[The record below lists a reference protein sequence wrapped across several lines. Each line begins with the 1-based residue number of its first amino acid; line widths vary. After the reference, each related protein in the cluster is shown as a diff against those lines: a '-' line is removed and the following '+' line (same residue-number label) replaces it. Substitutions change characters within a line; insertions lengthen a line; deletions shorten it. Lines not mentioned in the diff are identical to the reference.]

1 MVNLNKIYNNKIEE
15 INEDEVDL
23 KKKIKAEEKVVK
35 DIKYYLPQEKVLRL
49 LAEFFSMFSDETRIK
64 ILSALGVSE
73 LCVNDIANILNLNQT
88 TVSHQLKL
96 LKSVGAVKFRRD
108 GKTIYYSIADKQ
120 INDCLLSGV
129 NYVMM

>member
-1 MVNLNKIYNNKIEE
+1 MIKLNKIYNNT
-15 INEDEVDL
+15 EDEKVL
-23 KKKIKAEEKVVK
+23 EEKKIRAEEKVVS

-64 ILSALGVSE
+64 IISALGVSE
-73 LCVNDIANILNLNQT
+73 LCVNDIANILDLNQT

-108 GKTIYYSIADKQ
+108 GKTIYYSLADKQ

-129 NYVMM
+129 NYLMM

>member
-1 MVNLNKIYNNKIEE
+1 MVSLNKIYSQEE
-15 INEDEVDL
+15 SSNG
-23 KKKIKAEEKVVK
+23 KIKVDGKIVN
-35 DIKYYLPQEKVLRL
+35 DINYYLPEEKSLQV

-64 ILSALGVSE
+64 IISALSVSE
-73 LCVNDIANILNLNQT
+73 LCVNDIANILKLNQT

-120 INDCLLSGV
+120 INDCLLAGV
-129 NYVMM
+129 NYLFLE

>member
-1 MVNLNKIYNNKIEE
+1 MVSLNKIY
-15 INEDEVDL
+15 
-23 KKKIKAEEKVVK
+23 AQEEKESNIKVDEKIVN
-35 DIKYYLPQEKVLRL
+35 DIKYYLPGEKSLRL

-64 ILSALGVSE
+64 IISALSVSE
-73 LCVNDIANILNLNQT
+73 LCVNDIANILKLNQT

-108 GKTIYYSIADKQ
+108 GKIIYYSIADKQ

-129 NYVMM
+129 NYLMM

>member
-1 MVNLNKIYNNKIEE
+1 MVNLNKIYNKKFDDELP
-15 INEDEVDL
+15 EDEL
-23 KKKIKAEEKVVK
+23 NLKKIKAEERIVK

>member
-1 MVNLNKIYNNKIEE
+1 MVELNKIFNTEE
-15 INEDEVDL
+15 EKQN
-23 KKKIKAEEKVVK
+23 KIKADIKTVN

-64 ILSALGVSE
+64 IISALSVSE
-73 LCVNDIANILNLNQT
+73 LCVNDIANILKLNQT

-108 GKTIYYSIADKQ
+108 GKIIYYSIADKQ
-120 INDCLLSGV
+120 IHDCLLSGV
-129 NYVMM
+129 NYLMM

>member
-1 MVNLNKIYNNKIEE
+1 MIKLKKIYNNKEE
-15 INEDEVDL
+15 DVIDVPE
-23 KKKIKAEEKVVK
+23 KKIKAEEKVVS

-64 ILSALGVSE
+64 IISALGVSE
-73 LCVNDIANILNLNQT
+73 LCVNDIANILDLNQT

-96 LKSVGAVKFRRD
+96 LKSVGAVKFGRD
-108 GKTIYYSIADKQ
+108 GKTIYYSLADKQ

-129 NYVMM
+129 NYLMM

>member
-1 MVNLNKIYNNKIEE
+1 MVSLNKIYSQEE
-15 INEDEVDL
+15 SLNG
-23 KKKIKAEEKVVK
+23 KIKVDGKIVN
-35 DIKYYLPQEKVLRL
+35 DINYYLPEEKSLQV

-64 ILSALGVSE
+64 IISALSVSE
-73 LCVNDIANILNLNQT
+73 LCVNDIANILKLNQT

-120 INDCLLSGV
+120 INDCLLAGV
-129 NYVMM
+129 NYLFLE

>member
-1 MVNLNKIYNNKIEE
+1 MVNLNKIYAKENDEEILDTKELYNIKANNK
-15 INEDEVDL
+15 
-23 KKKIKAEEKVVK
+23 VVE
-35 DIKYYLPQEKVLRL
+35 DIKYYLPEEKALRL

-64 ILSALGVSE
+64 IISALSVSE
-73 LCVNDIANILNLNQT
+73 LCVNDIANILKLNQT

-108 GKTIYYSIADKQ
+108 GKIIYYSIADKQ

-129 NYVMM
+129 NYLLL

>member
-1 MVNLNKIYNNKIEE
+1 MVNLNKIYANEEKIDVLE
-15 INEDEVDL
+15 NTN
-23 KKKIKAEEKVVK
+23 IKADSKVVN
-35 DIKYYLPQEKVLRL
+35 DIKYYLPEQKALRL
-49 LAEFFSMFSDETRIK
+49 LADFFSMFSDETRIK
-64 ILSALGVSE
+64 IISALSVSE

-120 INDCLLSGV
+120 INDCLLTGV
-129 NYVMM
+129 NYLMM

>member
-1 MVNLNKIYNNKIEE
+1 MIELNKIYSEE
-15 INEDEVDL
+15 NAP
-23 KKKIKAEEKVVK
+23 KIKADAKVVS

-64 ILSALGVSE
+64 ILSALSVSE
-73 LCVNDIANILNLNQT
+73 LCVNDIANILKLNQT

-108 GKTIYYSIADKQ
+108 GKIIYYSIADKQ
-120 INDCLLSGV
+120 INDCLLAGV
-129 NYVMM
+129 NYLMI

>member
-1 MVNLNKIYNNKIEE
+1 MVNLNKIYNKVEE
-15 INEDEVDL
+15 INEEENEVQ
-23 KKKIKAEEKVVK
+23 KKIKAEEKVVK

-73 LCVNDIANILNLNQT
+73 LCVNDIANILDLNQT

>member
-1 MVNLNKIYNNKIEE
+1 MIKLKNIYKET
-15 INEDEVDL
+15 EDE
-23 KKKIKAEEKVVK
+23 KEITNKKIRAEEKVVS

-64 ILSALGVSE
+64 IISALGVSE

-108 GKTIYYSIADKQ
+108 GKTIYYSLADKQ

-129 NYVMM
+129 NYLMM

>member
-1 MVNLNKIYNNKIEE
+1 MIKLNKIYNNTEDEKVIEE
-15 INEDEVDL
+15 
-23 KKKIKAEEKVVK
+23 KKLRAEEKVVS

-64 ILSALGVSE
+64 IISALGVSE

-108 GKTIYYSIADKQ
+108 GKTIYYSLADKQ

-129 NYVMM
+129 NYLMM

>member
-1 MVNLNKIYNNKIEE
+1 MINFNKIYIDEEENK
-15 INEDEVDL
+15 NV
-23 KKKIKAEEKVVK
+23 IKADEKVVN
-35 DIKYYLPQEKVLRL
+35 DIKYYLPQEKILQKL
-49 LAEFFSMFSDETRIK
+49 SDFFSMFSDETRIK

-96 LKSVGAVKFRRD
+96 LKSLGAVKFRRD
-108 GKTIYYSIADKQ
+108 GKIIYYSIADKQ

-129 NYVMM
+129 NYLMM

>member
-1 MVNLNKIYNNKIEE
+1 MVNLNKIYAKENDEEILDTKELYNIKANNK
-15 INEDEVDL
+15 
-23 KKKIKAEEKVVK
+23 VVE
-35 DIKYYLPQEKVLRL
+35 DIKYYLPEEKALRL

-64 ILSALGVSE
+64 IISALSVSE
-73 LCVNDIANILNLNQT
+73 LSVNDIANILKLNQT

-108 GKTIYYSIADKQ
+108 GKIIYYSIADKQ

-129 NYVMM
+129 NYLLL

>member
-1 MVNLNKIYNNKIEE
+1 MVNLNKIYSNEETLHIE
-15 INEDEVDL
+15 NEN
-23 KKKIKAEEKVVK
+23 KIKADSKVVS
-35 DIKYYLPQEKVLRL
+35 DIKYYLPEEKALRL

-64 ILSALGVSE
+64 IISALSVSE

-108 GKTIYYSIADKQ
+108 GKIIYYSIADKQ
-120 INDCLLSGV
+120 INECLLTGV
-129 NYVMM
+129 NYLMM

>member
-1 MVNLNKIYNNKIEE
+1 MIELNKIYNTEE
-15 INEDEVDL
+15 EFQS
-23 KKKIKAEEKVVK
+23 KIKADAKIVN

-64 ILSALGVSE
+64 IISALSVSE
-73 LCVNDIANILNLNQT
+73 LCVNDIANILKLNQT

-108 GKTIYYSIADKQ
+108 GKIIYYSIADKQ
-120 INDCLLSGV
+120 IHDCLLSGV
-129 NYVMM
+129 NYLMI

>member
-1 MVNLNKIYNNKIEE
+1 MIKLNKIYNNT
-15 INEDEVDL
+15 EDEKVIVE
-23 KKKIKAEEKVVK
+23 KKIRAEEKVVS

-64 ILSALGVSE
+64 IISALGVSE
-73 LCVNDIANILNLNQT
+73 LCVNDIANILDLNQT

-108 GKTIYYSIADKQ
+108 GKTIYYSLADKQ

-129 NYVMM
+129 NYLMM

>member
-1 MVNLNKIYNNKIEE
+1 MIKLNKIYNNTEDEKVIEE
-15 INEDEVDL
+15 
-23 KKKIKAEEKVVK
+23 KKIRAEEKVVS

-64 ILSALGVSE
+64 IISALGVSE

-108 GKTIYYSIADKQ
+108 GKTIYYSLADKQ

-129 NYVMM
+129 NYLMM

>member
-1 MVNLNKIYNNKIEE
+1 MINFNRIYNEME
-15 INEDEVDL
+15 NEKD
-23 KKKIKAEEKVVK
+23 KRIKTDAKTVS

-64 ILSALGVSE
+64 IISALGVSE

-96 LKSVGAVKFRRD
+96 LKSLGAVKFRRD

-120 INDCLLSGV
+120 INDCLLAGV
-129 NYVMM
+129 NYLMAY